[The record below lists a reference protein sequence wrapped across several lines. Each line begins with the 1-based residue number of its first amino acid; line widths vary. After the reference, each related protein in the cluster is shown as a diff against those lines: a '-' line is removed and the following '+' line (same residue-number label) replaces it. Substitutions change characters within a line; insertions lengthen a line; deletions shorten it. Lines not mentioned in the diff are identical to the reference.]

1 LRENINEKADNILN
15 RLNYNKEAP
24 FNPEGSSF
32 DYVQETEHMEGSKMC
47 ESCGGEMNEGE
58 NCEECGA
65 GYGKGNLNELG
76 DDTELDERLYG
87 NQRRIDRNKNGRL
100 DSEDFKML
108 RNKKTRKNIEE
119 YSMGDDKIESVKSYG
134 DFSTDSPNITPKN
147 LSRSRVKNVGD
158 KYQRKVSKEFNDYE
172 SEQEEGTLYE
182 IQIERPNKFNKNK
195 MVKESALFTESEVI
209 EMVERIINEENK
221 KFNAGRQPK
230 GYTEYERVHKKDKK
244 EEEDYFKLLAKKMK
258 DYLKDSTKGEYKEN
272 PTNFP
277 ESNYTLDKNA
287 KAKKYT
293 PSEAVDDYNDAF
305 SYPGQTNLRYVIKPK
320 DEWMEANLKGSSKTG
335 NAQVDKDGNAL
346 GNVVPSKTGEKFY
359 KNYEENLY
367 GDEQANASYKR
378 QTQPVDIAGE
388 HTQKGSLK
396 SKRGKKTAQSVLNKV
411 DEGFNDKESQ
421 KLTEEFDRMKLLMG
435 YTDKTQ

>member
-1 LRENINEKADNILN
+1 MNKREYIQSRLEKILRENINEKADDILN
-15 RLNYNKEAP
+15 RLNYNEEAP

-58 NCEECGA
+58 NCEECGS

-76 DDTELDERLYG
+76 DDDDSVYDDMELDEKLYG
-87 NQRRIDRNKNGRL
+87 NQSRIDRNKNGRL

-119 YSMGDDKIESVKSYG
+119 
-134 DFSTDSPNITPKN
+134 
-147 LSRSRVKNVGD
+147 
-158 KYQRKVSKEFNDYE
+158 FNDYE

-182 IQIERPNKFNKNK
+182 IQIERPNKFNQNK

-209 EMVERIINEENK
+209 EMVERIINEEYK
-221 KFNAGRQPK
+221 KFKVGQQPR
-230 GYTEYERVHKKDKK
+230 GYTEYERAHRTDKK
-244 EEEDYFKLLAKKMK
+244 EEDDYFKLLAKKMK

-293 PSEAVDDYNDAF
+293 PSEAVDDYLDAF
-305 SYPGQTNLRYVIKPK
+305 SYPGQTNLVYNEIKPN
-320 DEWMEANLKGSSKTG
+320 DEWIENNLKGSSKTG
-335 NAQVDKDGNAL
+335 NAQVDKDGKAL

-359 KNYEENLY
+359 KNYKDNLY
-367 GDEQANASYKR
+367 GQEQQFASYKR
-378 QTQPVDIAGE
+378 QPQPVDQAGE
-388 HTQKGSLK
+388 ETERGSLK

>member
-1 LRENINEKADNILN
+1 MNKREYIQSRLEKILRENINEKADNILN

-87 NQRRIDRNKNGRL
+87 KQRRIDRNKNGRL

-119 YSMGDDKIESVKSYG
+119 
-134 DFSTDSPNITPKN
+134 
-147 LSRSRVKNVGD
+147 
-158 KYQRKVSKEFNDYE
+158 FNNYE

-182 IQIERPNKFNKNK
+182 IQIERPNKFNQNK

-293 PSEAVDDYNDAF
+293 PSEAVDDYLDAF
-305 SYPGQTNLRYVIKPK
+305 SYPGMTNLVYDEIKPN
-320 DEWMEANLKGSSKTG
+320 DEWIENNLKGSSKTG
-335 NAQVDKDGNAL
+335 NAQVDKDGKAL

-359 KNYEENLY
+359 KNYKDNLY
-367 GDEQANASYKR
+367 GQEQQNASYKR
-378 QTQPVDIAGE
+378 QPQPVDQAGE
-388 HTQKGSLK
+388 ETERGSLK

>member
-1 LRENINEKADNILN
+1 MNKREYIQSRLEKILRENINEKADNILN

-87 NQRRIDRNKNGRL
+87 KQRRIDRNKNGRL

-119 YSMGDDKIESVKSYG
+119 
-134 DFSTDSPNITPKN
+134 
-147 LSRSRVKNVGD
+147 
-158 KYQRKVSKEFNDYE
+158 FNNYE

-182 IQIERPNKFNKNK
+182 IQIERPNKFNQNK

-293 PSEAVDDYNDAF
+293 PSEAVDDYLDAF
-305 SYPGQTNLRYVIKPK
+305 SYPGMTNLVYDEIKPN
-320 DEWMEANLKGSSKTG
+320 DEWIENNLKGSSKTG
-335 NAQVDKDGNAL
+335 NAQVDKDGKAL

-359 KNYEENLY
+359 NNYKDNLY
-367 GDEQANASYKR
+367 GQEQQNASYKR
-378 QTQPVDIAGE
+378 QPQPVDQAGE
-388 HTQKGSLK
+388 ETERGSLK

>member
-1 LRENINEKADNILN
+1 MNKREYIQSRLEKILRENINEKADNILN

-87 NQRRIDRNKNGRL
+87 KQRRIDRNKNGRL

-119 YSMGDDKIESVKSYG
+119 
-134 DFSTDSPNITPKN
+134 
-147 LSRSRVKNVGD
+147 
-158 KYQRKVSKEFNDYE
+158 FNNYE

-182 IQIERPNKFNKNK
+182 IQIERPNKFNQNK

-293 PSEAVDDYNDAF
+293 PSEAVDDYLDAF
-305 SYPGQTNLRYVIKPK
+305 SYPGMTNLVYDEIKPN
-320 DEWMEANLKGSSKTG
+320 DEWIENNLKGSSKTG
-335 NAQVDKDGNAL
+335 NAQVDKDGKAL

-359 KNYEENLY
+359 NNYKDNLY
-367 GDEQANASYKR
+367 GQEQQNASYKR
-378 QTQPVDIAGE
+378 QPQPVDQAGE
-388 HTQKGSLK
+388 ETERGSLK

-411 DEGFNDKESQ
+411 DEGFNTKESQ

>member
-1 LRENINEKADNILN
+1 MNKREYIQSRLEKILRENINEKADNILN

-87 NQRRIDRNKNGRL
+87 KQRRIDRNKNGRL

-119 YSMGDDKIESVKSYG
+119 
-134 DFSTDSPNITPKN
+134 
-147 LSRSRVKNVGD
+147 
-158 KYQRKVSKEFNDYE
+158 FNNYE

-182 IQIERPNKFNKNK
+182 IQIERPNKFNQNK

-293 PSEAVDDYNDAF
+293 PSEAVDDYLDAF
-305 SYPGQTNLRYVIKPK
+305 SYPGMTNLVYDEIKPN
-320 DEWMEANLKGSSKTG
+320 DEWIENNLKGSSKTG
-335 NAQVDKDGNAL
+335 NAQVDKDGKAL

-359 KNYEENLY
+359 NNYKDNLY
-367 GDEQANASYKR
+367 GQEQQNASYKR
-378 QTQPVDIAGE
+378 QPQPVDQAGE
-388 HTQKGSLK
+388 ETERGSLK

-411 DEGFNDKESQ
+411 DEGFNNKESQ